1 MSLKCIF
8 RFEALDSTKSLNQ
21 RAELLFKKGIYFGG
35 KVTTDTNNVT
45 NVITISPFRLISYD
59 GMYVLSDSNINLA
72 LEVGDFYIACR
83 AKYIIDDSPDVS
95 VLAISEETFNDLP
108 DEEKQNYVI
117 FALVSSGSSGITK
130 INEKEYREEIS
141 QLGRNTNKGYFESE
155 DELLQVDA
163 LEGDFA
169 TVKSSNSTEVILYTY
184 NGERWI
190 AFLNSRG
197 TETDL
202 LSHKLNN
209 DTEVSH
215 STGINPEEISD
226 DNGNKG
232 ALHVTINQL
241 NSLENLNKVSDQ
253 QVQVSHTTKNK
264 LEVVELDYGNCYDY
278 SIVPS
283 FEEVN
288 NKDNVTLGKFYV
300 DTANGLLYIFGAS
313 NVNVTFTYKY
323 NYIRKKVITDNE
335 LYKIPRQ
342 NELKALKGNEYSIN
356 NSEQAPSETNKYIT
370 VKSPV
375 PKRIN
380 VDWDLKTFNNEKYLV
395 STNKNTLFIGTDTNN
410 YLKFFEVTTLGDNN
424 LPITL
429 ASVHMA
435 TLSSGDIVSV
445 SSVVSNNGWV
455 EQSDTPSNSIRV
467 ALKIKSDNEFV
478 ENSFSSSRYYVN
490 CHVMRGLGE
499 INTPDQIEYLANTIY
514 KNNYREFNTLK
525 FDCLFGIKTNSSI
538 NEISYIKPDEIGIKD
553 NDGSND
559 GYSIKIKKN
568 RINFNHSNTNIAYF
582 EQEIGTKNKLK
593 LNLINANLEVTA
605 SSGDISIKPSTT
617 NGALRL
623 FNSGSYNQSQNG
635 IYIGDG
641 DREVVIKGINNTSIT
656 LDNLNNSNP
665 HSHIDITAKKRESAI
680 LELYAVD
687 DVNTSN
693 YSKIGL
699 YESTD
704 NTIEIKSNSST
715 KNTKVVIS
723 NGAKSTI
730 SVEKNISQSTD
741 EISLES
747 KTSALEYS
755 LVKINTAKAY
765 LEVKGPETINTRYS
779 RVELEESSI
788 NLRVFTNNDSVVN
801 SKIALL
807 DNQVV
812 LEGTKTDGFA
822 VEIKDTSSSNNNSG
836 ILIGKYYSNAWTSL
850 ILLDNTKVSLEKS
863 FNKVQ
868 VLDNGVSLLYSNNN
882 DKVSSID
889 LSTINNNYQVKI
901 SSSIESGAN
910 RTESNT
916 YFAPE
921 EIKLNVLSN
930 SNLNAELKV
939 TSTNIRATFV
949 GTGTSVIY
957 EDGNSTFISFAKEA
971 SETIDNVSVEVE
983 KQKLINSD
991 NTEILIQ
998 SKKIKKSDSSVLANS
1013 YISVKEDNVLISHSG
1028 SDITVGNSIT
1038 LNGNQGITLISSGNI
1053 SLANTGNNSISLNS
1067 AYGITFVGGT
1077 GIYRGNIGPTN
1088 IKLYY
1093 GDASLPTS
1101 SSIEIQQAGAGVALS
1116 SSLNSS
1122 TDVTS
1127 SNISLSNSG
1136 AIFINVGKT
1145 YNTSG
1150 MIDTFSNI
1158 NMNFGDFLMESGT
1171 KTSVLQPSDTH
1182 YNRSVGYIESKIEN
1196 NDRYIAIGVNSSG
1209 EQGTGKTRITIA
1221 YSSTAPVSLGSRS
1234 VLTYNG
1240 LTFMIGNTAYYIPLV
1255 LA

>member
-1 MSLKCIF
+1 MALKCVF

-35 KVTTDTNNVT
+35 KVTTDTSNIT

-59 GMYVLSDSNINLA
+59 GMYVLSDSNINLT
-72 LEVGDFYIACR
+72 LEIGDFYIVCR

-95 VLAISEETFNDLP
+95 VLAILKETFNDLP
-108 DEEKQNYVI
+108 IEEKQNYVI
-117 FALVSSGSSGITK
+117 FALVTSSASGITK

-141 QLGRNTNKGYFESE
+141 QLGRNTNKGYFENEE
-155 DELLQVDA
+155 DLLQVDA

-169 TVKSSNSTEVILYTY
+169 TVKSSNNAEVILYTY
-184 NGERWI
+184 NGERWV

-197 TETDL
+197 TEIDL

-209 DTEVSH
+209 DIDVVHGIGVLPSEITEQ
-215 STGINPEEISD
+215 
-226 DNGNKG
+226 NGDKG

-241 NSLENLNKVSDQ
+241 NSLEKLNKVSAQ
-253 QVQVSHTTKNK
+253 QVQVPIITIGE
-264 LEVVELDYGNCYDY
+264 LQIIELDYGNDCISSYT
-278 SIVPS
+278 ITPS
-283 FEEVN
+283 FIEVN
-288 NKDNVTLGKFYV
+288 SRNEVTLGKFYV
-300 DTANGLLYIFGAS
+300 DTLNGLLYIFGANNTS
-313 NVNVTFTYKY
+313 VTFTYSY
-323 NYIRKKVITDNE
+323 NYLKKEVITDNE
-335 LYKIPRQ
+335 VYKIPRQ

-356 NSEQAPSETNKYIT
+356 ISEQYPSNSNKFIT
-370 VKSPV
+370 SKSPV
-375 PKRIN
+375 PKRISAN
-380 VDWDLKTFNNEKYLV
+380 WDVKTYNNETYLV
-395 STNKNTLFIGTDTNN
+395 SPNRETIFVGTDSNE
-410 YLKFFEVTTLGDNN
+410 YIKFFEVLSLGDNS
-424 LPITL
+424 LPIAL
-429 ASVHMA
+429 DSVHMA
-435 TLSSGDIVSV
+435 RFENNTIVSIN
-445 SSVVSNNGWV
+445 SITDTNGWV
-455 EQSDTPSNSIRV
+455 EQNDTPSYYERI
-467 ALKIKSDNEFV
+467 ALKIKPYSEFV
-478 ENSFSSSRYYVN
+478 AQSISSIRCTVSY
-490 CHVMRGLGE
+490 HKMEGLGE
-499 INTPDQIEYLANTIY
+499 ISTPNGIEYLANTIY
-514 KNNYREFNTLK
+514 KNNYREFNTVK
-525 FDCLFGIKTNSSI
+525 VDCLFGFKINSGA
-538 NEISYIKPDEIGIKD
+538 NEIAYFKPNEIGIKG
-553 NDGSND
+553 NDGISD
-559 GYSIKIKKN
+559 GYGIKIIKN
-568 RINFNHSNTNIAYF
+568 RISFQHTNNDIAYF

-623 FNSGSYNQSQNG
+623 FNSGSYNQSQKG

-665 HSHIDITAKKRESAI
+665 HSHINITTKKRESAI

-687 DVNTSN
+687 DADNSN

-704 NTIEIKSNSST
+704 NTIEIKTNSST
-715 KNTKVVIS
+715 KSTKVSIS
-723 NGAKSTI
+723 NGAKSSI
-730 SVEKNISQSTD
+730 VVEKNISQSTD

-779 RVELEESSI
+779 RVELDESSI

-822 VEIKDTSSSNNNSG
+822 IEIKDTSSSNNNSG

-889 LSTINNNYQVKI
+889 LLTISNNYQVKI

-939 TSTNIRATFV
+939 TSTNIRATFT

-957 EDGNSTFISFAKEA
+957 EDGNSAFISFAKEA

-998 SKKIKKSDSSVLANS
+998 AKKIKKSDSSILANS
-1013 YISVKEDNVLISHSG
+1013 YISVKEDNVLISHGG
-1028 SDITVGNSIT
+1028 SDITIGDSIT
-1038 LNGNQGITLISSGNI
+1038 LNGNQGVTLVSANDIA
-1053 SLANTGNNSISLNS
+1053 LANTGNHSITLNSQTISL
-1067 AYGITFVGGT
+1067 IGGL
-1077 GIYRGNIGPTN
+1077 YKGNIGPSN

-1093 GDASLPTS
+1093 NDQYLPNY
-1101 SSIEIQQAGAGVALS
+1101 IEILSAGAGIV
-1116 SSLNSS
+1116 LNSESIIS
-1122 TDVTS
+1122 TTNNTS
-1127 SNISLSNSG
+1127 SRMSMSNNGSLS
-1136 AIFINVGKT
+1136 IKT
-1145 YNTSG
+1145 ESAYNITGNNDAYSR
-1150 MIDTFSNI
+1150 ID
-1158 NMNFGDFLMESGT
+1158 MNLGNFTIESGT
-1171 KTSVLQPSDTH
+1171 KSSAEQTPSN
-1182 YNRSVGYIESKIEN
+1182 YSLGYIESKTEN
-1196 NDRYIAIGVNSSG
+1196 SSRYIAIGVN
-1209 EQGTGKTRITIA
+1209 EKNTGKTRITIA

-1255 LA
+1255 LAT